1 MLINKII
8 NRLSV
13 LSAVILCAACDYV
26 GIVEDRIP
34 VEGLGTYAEWD
45 IGGTTLSGAFG
56 TLVEIPLQREY
67 VLHYKSGTLKGE
79 LAGSLRLVE
88 YADAMPS
95 EWPVENYGDARFIF
109 DQDANSVRMTLGDID
124 YTRPHALTLIYKEKK
139 RYGYAHLMLVPQNEQ
154 LLPKI
159 DSLGVCAVISD
170 IHLNDLRAQAYGHS
184 WFIENKSLLLN
195 YLDYL
200 IAHAKRYRELVL
212 LGDVFDEYVTPAPL
226 LTFADISGN
235 PMSESDYIRSIAEHN
250 QPVIDRLK
258 AVQDAGITLVYV
270 PGNHDMGATE
280 ADIRAIF
287 GDRVVQARDVA
298 GLGTYIPDYAPSV
311 VMEHSHRYDVMCAPD
326 PLSNIGIDSVSADN
340 AFLPAGYF
348 TTRIGATYAV
358 YGRKKTD
365 LSYYNLSA
373 SDLTNTRKSG
383 TDAGN
388 RSILKAVWSVVSI
401 AKPLDNLSSTPMPT
415 GLNGLTADYTLY
427 DYSFLGKANPLLY
440 STMYKQS
447 EWEQRLERNH
457 APKDFPF
464 VLGAVFCEVPDI
476 HYLTAVAAY
485 GDDADKRVVVFGHTH
500 QPELSIRRAKGA
512 AHSFVYANSG
522 SWVDKK
528 ACTYDVGTYVE
539 IYSGLDGYE
548 RVSLRQW
555 TGDGYRTEAPDLWVK
570 TTRNTSGN
578 DN

>member
-1 MLINKII
+1 MINKII
-8 NRLSV
+8 RYLY
-13 LSAVILCAACDYV
+13 LLTAVILCGACDYV
-26 GIVEDRIP
+26 GIVENRIP
-34 VEGLGTYAEWD
+34 VEGLDTYAEWD
-45 IGGTTLSGAFG
+45 IGGTTLSGAPG
-56 TLVEIPLQREY
+56 VLVEVPLRHEY
-67 VLHYKSGTLKGE
+67 VLHYKSGALRGE
-79 LAGSLRLVE
+79 LAGSLRLIE
-88 YADAMPS
+88 YADTLPAQ
-95 EWPVENYGDARFIF
+95 WPMDNYADAQFTF
-109 DQDANSVRMTLGDID
+109 DQDGSSVRMTLGDID

-139 RYGYAHLMLVPQNEQ
+139 RYGYAHFMLVPHEQ
-154 LLPKI
+154 LLPNI
-159 DSLGVCAVISD
+159 DSQSVSAVISD

-184 WFIENKSLLLN
+184 WFIENKSLLIN

-200 IAHAKRYRELVL
+200 IQHARRYRELVL

-226 LTFADISGN
+226 LTFADMLGN
-235 PMSESDYIRSIAEHN
+235 TMSESEYIRGIAKHN
-250 QPVIDRLK
+250 REVIDRLK
-258 AVQDAGITLVYV
+258 AVQDAGIRLVYV

-287 GDRVVQARDVA
+287 GDEVVQARDVV
-298 GLGTYIPDYAPSV
+298 GLGTYIPDYAPAV

-373 SDLTNTRKSG
+373 ADLTNTRKSG

-388 RSILKAVWSVVSI
+388 LSILKAVWSVVSI
-401 AKPLDNLSSTPMPT
+401 AKPLDNLSSAPMPT

-427 DYSFLGKANPLLY
+427 DYSFLGKATPALY
-440 STMYKQS
+440 KTMYKQS

-457 APKDFPF
+457 APTDFPF

-512 AHSFVYANSG
+512 THGFVYANSG

-528 ACTYDVGTYVE
+528 ACSYDVGTYVE
-539 IYSGLDGYE
+539 IYSGLAGYE
-548 RVSLRQW
+548 RVALRQW
-555 TGDGYRTEAPDLWVK
+555 TGDGYNTDVPALWVK
-570 TTRNTSGN
+570 TTQNTSGN
-578 DN
+578 NNQ